1 MARRWR
7 APRCQTPKARKAA
20 ILEHRRKVY
29 RQTHPPKASSPLSH
43 FHYNVSMPESGN
55 DKYIDMSKH
64 PILWGIIFT
73 AKLSWILLVYF
84 GPFVIFFWFVFTI
97 ISNMNT

>member
-1 MARRWR
+1 M
-7 APRCQTPKARKAA
+7 
-20 ILEHRRKVY
+20 
-29 RQTHPPKASSPLSH
+29 
-43 FHYNVSMPESGN
+43 GN
-55 DKYIDMSKH
+55 SDEYIDMSKH

-73 AKLSWILLVYF
+73 AKLSWILLMYF